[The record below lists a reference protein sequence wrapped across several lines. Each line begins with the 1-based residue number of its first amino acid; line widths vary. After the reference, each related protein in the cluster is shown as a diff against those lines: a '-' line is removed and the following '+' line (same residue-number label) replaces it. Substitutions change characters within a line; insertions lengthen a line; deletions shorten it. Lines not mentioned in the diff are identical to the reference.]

1 MALSDVIGKYVDS
14 SNGNPKA
21 PESKLEV
28 IQKEFEK
35 MDTRWWTMYV
45 QQLSEKYAACAKDDP
60 LLKIS
65 NLEFKKAELK
75 YQTYGEILQN
85 PGLLEF
91 KWGEL
96 KDKLKEFNAEISK
109 INKGI
114 GDGQLKL

>member
-1 MALSDVIGKYVDS
+1 MALSDVIGKYADG

-21 PESKLEV
+21 PESKLDV
-28 IQKEFEK
+28 IRKEFEK
-35 MDTRWWTMYV
+35 MDTRWWTLYA
-45 QQLSEKYAACAKDDP
+45 QQIAEKYADCEKDDP

-65 NLEFKKAELK
+65 KLEFEKAELK

-91 KWGEL
+91 KWKEL
-96 KDKLKEFNAEISK
+96 KDKLKELNAEISK

-114 GDGQLKL
+114 GDGQLRL